1 MIATQA
7 SSAARLPRMESG
19 ASGAPTWPLVSIV
32 VLCCLSAMAD
42 PIVLTALSGTFLLV
56 AGVVI
61 IGSNQRVEL
70 RLGHVLVPFG
80 LILCTGLASGVGA
93 ERYAYFKDAWY
104 VSNPA
109 MVILTGYLLYKLRPD
124 LAAGLRAFVLAGLL
138 MALWQS
144 RGYFIDPSLVL
155 LPAVS
160 IRERIGT
167 GLYPPV
173 LALVILVVLAGRWSE
188 LLRLPRGW
196 GWTALLVVGLAVAG
210 VFSRT
215 ALLVALV
222 ALAARAGCFAR
233 QEWLRLLAPAVVLL
247 MVVLLLES
255 LFGRAGGLDLNSF
268 VGKLVRGLREVA
280 FTDTASIQE
289 INTNFRGFESGQAL
303 KQVVAGSTLQIF
315 FGQGFGALVDLGIF
329 IPLGGF
335 EGGMPIGVRRIAV
348 LHNGYMYLLVKG
360 GIVALLLYL
369 YVLGHLYLRGRRW
382 AEAPVTDARRGMGR
396 LLQAVAVSLAVTTYV
411 IGGVFNKNDM
421 FAFLLCTGF
430 LLAALD
436 SSHDTPS

>member
-1 MIATQA
+1 M
-7 SSAARLPRMESG
+7 SAAAAGHARMTRMPVSAERIPS
-19 ASGAPTWPLVSIV
+19 WPLASIV
-32 VLCCLSAMAD
+32 FLCCLSSLAD
-42 PIVLTALSGTFLLV
+42 PIVLTVLSGTFLLAAAV
-56 AGVVI
+56 VVI
-61 IGSNQRVEL
+61 GANQRIEL

-80 LILCTGLASGVGA
+80 LILCAGLASGVGA

-109 MVILTGYLLYKLRPD
+109 MVMLTGYVLYKLRPD
-124 LAAGLRAFVLAGLL
+124 LVSGLRAFLLAGLL
-138 MALWQS
+138 MALWQA
-144 RGYFIDPSLVL
+144 RGYFFDPGLVL
-155 LPAVS
+155 LPAVA

-173 LALVILVVLAGRWSE
+173 LALVILAVVAGRWHE
-188 LLRLPRGW
+188 ELRLSRAW
-196 GWTALLVVGLAVAG
+196 GMGLLLVVGLAVVG

-215 ALLVALV
+215 ALMVAMV

-233 QEWLRLLAPAVVLL
+233 QEWLRLVAPAFVLL

-255 LFGRAGGLDLNSF
+255 MFGRAGGLDLNSF
-268 VGKLVRGLREVA
+268 FGKLVRGLREIA
-280 FTDTASIQE
+280 FTDTYSMKE
-289 INTNFRGFESGQAL
+289 INTNFRGFESAQAL
-303 KQVVAGSTLQIF
+303 KQVIAGTPLQIL
-315 FGQGFGALVDLGIF
+315 FGQGFGATVDLGVF

-335 EGGMPIGVRRIAV
+335 EGGMPISVRRISV

-360 GIVALLLYL
+360 GVVSLALYL
-369 YVLGHLYLRGRRW
+369 YVLGYLYIRGRRW
-382 AEAPVTDARRGMGR
+382 AGVAPTDPRRVTGR
-396 LLQAVAVSLAVTTYV
+396 LLQAVAVTLAVTTYV

-436 SSHDTPS
+436 SSHDQPA